1 MHAFSL
7 SDGVAGH
14 ASLDKPASRIS
25 INPDRPRGNRL
36 ASIWSLKRRML
47 FAILPI
53 KLRRLCLHRTLSRQA
68 PNAIIPLRFVS
79 IDFDQL
85 WRHVLSQNEVS
96 LASAHGPAHWRRVE
110 RNGLLLA
117 TRSDADPAVI
127 RLFALFHDCQRVNDG
142 WDPAHSARGAEYAKT
157 LRGKYFELPDD
168 AFETLHFACA
178 WHTDRDHHDDPTVA
192 ACWDADR
199 LDLGRVGII
208 PSAEFMSTAF
218 GREIA
223 DFGSIQPFLSSS
235 PESLISDDL

>member
-1 MHAFSL
+1 M
-7 SDGVAGH
+7 
-14 ASLDKPASRIS
+14 
-25 INPDRPRGNRL
+25 N
-36 ASIWSLKRRML
+36 
-47 FAILPI
+47 
-53 KLRRLCLHRTLSRQA
+53 
-68 PNAIIPLRFVS
+68 

-85 WRHVLSQNEVS
+85 WRHILSQNDVS
-96 LASAHGPAHWRRVE
+96 RASVHGPAHWRRVE

-142 WDPAHSARGAEYAKT
+142 RDPGHGARGAEYAKM
-157 LRGKYFELPDD
+157 LWNEFFELSDD
-168 AFETLHFACA
+168 AFETLHFACT

-208 PSAEFMSTAF
+208 PSAEYMSTAF

-223 DFGSIQPFLSSS
+223 DFGSIQPFLASA
-235 PESLISDDL
+235 PERLTFDEQ